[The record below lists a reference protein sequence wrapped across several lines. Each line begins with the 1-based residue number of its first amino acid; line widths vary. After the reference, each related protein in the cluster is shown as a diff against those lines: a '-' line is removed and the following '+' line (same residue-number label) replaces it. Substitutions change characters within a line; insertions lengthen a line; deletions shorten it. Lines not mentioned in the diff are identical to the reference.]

1 MKWQEK
7 FSHIRFFLAEWWRTL
22 DRGLLWSGLAI
33 ILCGIFLTFAAS
45 VGVAERVIKS
55 GDSFHFVKR
64 QLFFGALSVGV
75 ILGTS
80 MLSPKH
86 IRRIALITLVIS
98 FFMLLWLPVF
108 GQVVK
113 GATRWITLFGVSIQP
128 SEFAKPAFAIFCA
141 WIFAS
146 GRLIKN
152 FPGIPIAAVIFLL
165 FFLLLFLQPDF
176 GMILTF
182 SAIWGAE
189 IFLAGLPL
197 LLVIVLIVLGVVGG
211 GVCYLLLPHMQQRIA
226 AFLNA
231 DSAENFQIKTA
242 LQAFRNGGWFG
253 LGPGEGIIKAKLPDA
268 HTDFIF
274 AVAAEEFGFLLCIF
288 LVFLFCFLIFRGF
301 YVMAKEK
308 NLFNILAAAGLL
320 TQFGVQALINMLSTL
335 SLIPTKGM
343 TLPFISYGGSSLL
356 SLAFG
361 FGVILSLTRRHPTQG
376 GLE

>member
-1 MKWQEK
+1 
-7 FSHIRFFLAEWWRTL
+7 
-22 DRGLLWSGLAI
+22 
-33 ILCGIFLTFAAS
+33 
-45 VGVAERVIKS
+45 
-55 GDSFHFVKR
+55 
-64 QLFFGALSVGV
+64 
-75 ILGTS
+75 
-80 MLSPKH
+80 
-86 IRRIALITLVIS
+86 
-98 FFMLLWLPVF
+98 
-108 GQVVK
+108 
-113 GATRWITLFGVSIQP
+113 
-128 SEFAKPAFAIFCA
+128 
-141 WIFAS
+141 
-146 GRLIKN
+146 
-152 FPGIPIAAVIFLL
+152 
-165 FFLLLFLQPDF
+165 
-176 GMILTF
+176 MILTF

-242 LQAFRNGGWFG
+242 LQAFKNGGWFG
-253 LGPGEGIIKAKLPDA
+253 LGPGEGIVKAKLPDA

-288 LVFLFCFLIFRGF
+288 LVFLFCFLVFRGF
-301 YVMAKEK
+301 YVMAREK
-308 NLFNILAAAGLL
+308 NLFNVLAAAGLL

-343 TLPFISYGGSSLL
+343 TLPFISYGGSSLI

-361 FGVILSLTRRHPTQG
+361 FGIILSLTRRHPTQG